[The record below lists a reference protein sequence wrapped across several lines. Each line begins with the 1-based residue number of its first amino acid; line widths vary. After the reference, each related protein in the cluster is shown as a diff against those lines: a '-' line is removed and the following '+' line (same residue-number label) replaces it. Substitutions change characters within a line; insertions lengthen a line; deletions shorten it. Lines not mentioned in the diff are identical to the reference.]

1 MEQVLKPSCEMKS
14 FHSLFFGTV
23 FVCCFKYEVREAF
36 FFFPKE
42 SDEGASAA
50 KGSPG
55 KTAPKLCCE
64 GEEWKVQTHRLTW
77 RIQGDAH
84 RFS

>member
-1 MEQVLKPSCEMKS
+1 MRDEIISLPLFWDRFCVL
-14 FHSLFFGTV
+14 FQIRGQRGF
-23 FVCCFKYEVREAF
+23 F